1 LKNINMWPPVLQST
15 RRIPKKTC
23 QHLFT
28 TLMLKSEEVSAK
40 FRFNLFRE
48 KNKCGRDIINYD
60 IIKLPMLRSQIRDF
74 RSYGFRG
81 ILFSWKNFLFEF
93 FFAKNAKFREKVCK
107 KRTKIFVF
115 FHKSFCS
122 LETLGGLH
130 LSVNYKSFF
139 KRLYYYRIKIPEQ
152 KGLGGLHLSVN
163 YKKVSWKPNAM
174 DPLIQVY
181 FIFIYKKL

>member
-1 LKNINMWPPVLQST
+1 MKNINMWPPVLQST

-93 FFAKNAKFREKVCK
+93 FSQKMRNFARKFAKNERKFSYFFTKV
-107 KRTKIFVF
+107 FV
-115 FHKSFCS
+115 
-122 LETLGGLH
+122 
-130 LSVNYKSFF
+130 
-139 KRLYYYRIKIPEQ
+139 R
-152 KGLGGLHLSVN
+152 
-163 YKKVSWKPNAM
+163 WKP
-174 DPLIQVY
+174 QVDY
-181 FIFIYKKL
+181 ISR